1 VQAARA
7 LDRCVDVVSIQHEP
21 GIWGG
26 PDGAFAADFI
36 SALRLPAVATLHT
49 VPQQPTDGQRRA
61 LGDVLTQVAATIV
74 MSTSAAALV
83 TNEYGVDPRH
93 LEVIPHGVPDLPM
106 VDPETMKPG
115 LDVAGRAVI
124 LSFGLLGPDK
134 GYELAIDALPR
145 VVAANPTALYVIVGA
160 THPDL
165 VVNEGEAYRETLV
178 ARVRQHGMQ
187 GHVRFVDRFV
197 GRVELTRW
205 LQAADVF
212 VTPYPNLDQTVSG
225 TLSYAM
231 GAGRTVVSTPYAYA
245 RELLADGRGV
255 LVEPGSPSLLATALN
270 EVLGDADMR
279 SAIGHRAYDHTR
291 RMVWSEVGAEYQRVL
306 GQAVVGGGAPA
317 IATRAATLAAIH
329 A

>member
-1 VQAARA
+1 
-7 LDRCVDVVSIQHEP
+7 
-21 GIWGG
+21 
-26 PDGAFAADFI
+26 
-36 SALRLPAVATLHT
+36 
-49 VPQQPTDGQRRA
+49 
-61 LGDVLTQVAATIV
+61 
-74 MSTSAAALV
+74 
-83 TNEYGVDPRH
+83 
-93 LEVIPHGVPDLPM
+93 
-106 VDPETMKPG
+106 
-115 LDVAGRAVI
+115 VI

-245 RELLADGRGV
+245 RELLA
-255 LVEPGSPSLLATALN
+255 TALN

>member
-1 VQAARA
+1 
-7 LDRCVDVVSIQHEP
+7 
-21 GIWGG
+21 
-26 PDGAFAADFI
+26 
-36 SALRLPAVATLHT
+36 
-49 VPQQPTDGQRRA
+49 
-61 LGDVLTQVAATIV
+61 
-74 MSTSAAALV
+74 MSHSAAALL

-93 LEVIPHGVPDLPM
+93 LEVVPHGVPDLPL
-106 VDPETMKPG
+106 VDSDTMKPR
-115 LDVAGRAVI
+115 LEIAGRAVI
-124 LSFGLLGPDK
+124 LSFGLLGPGK

-165 VVNEGEAYRETLV
+165 ILNEGEAYREKLI
-178 ARVRQHGMQ
+178 ARVRQHGMED
-187 GHVRFVDRFV
+187 HVRFVDRFV
-197 GRVELTRW
+197 DRVELTRW

-212 VTPYPNLDQTVSG
+212 VTPYPNLDQIVSG

-231 GAGRTVVSTPYAYA
+231 GAGRAVVSTPYAYA

-255 LVEPGSPSLLATALN
+255 LVEPDSPSALADSLN

-291 RMVWSEVGAEYQRVL
+291 RMIWSEVGAEYQRVL
-306 GQAVVGGGAPA
+306 RSVSVGSTAPVTAIRTATPAAV
-317 IATRAATLAAIH
+317 H